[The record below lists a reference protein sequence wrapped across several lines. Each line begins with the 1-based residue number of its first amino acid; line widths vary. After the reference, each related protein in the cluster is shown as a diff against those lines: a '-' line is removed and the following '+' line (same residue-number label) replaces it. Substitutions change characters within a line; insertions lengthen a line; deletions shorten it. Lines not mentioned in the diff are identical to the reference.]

1 VTIGAILHRP
11 LRFRAGTRYPAV
23 VWAHGGPEGQ
33 DTVAVAAWPL
43 FLTQEGYLV
52 LQPNFRGST
61 GYGEK
66 FRNLNVEDS
75 GGGEI
80 DDVAAGVKFLVDQGL
95 ADPKRIAIGGG
106 SHGGTVVANAVDKY
120 PALFAAALE
129 LYGVVDRALFLR
141 YTNRNSKLRWE
152 TKMGG
157 TPEEKPAIY
166 RKANVLLDV
175 DRIQTPLL
183 VMHGEQDP
191 QVPPQES
198 QQFTEALKHA
208 GKVFSYFTY
217 PGEGHGFTQR
227 EHRLDAWN
235 KQLAFLQKYL
245 RPGGDEV
252 SQR

>member
-1 VTIGAILHRP
+1 M
-11 LRFRAGTRYPAV
+11 
-23 VWAHGGPEGQ
+23 
-33 DTVAVAAWPL
+33 
-43 FLTQEGYLV
+43 V

-80 DDVAAGVKFLVDQGL
+80 DDCGAAAKFLANQGL

-106 SHGGTVVANAVDKY
+106 SHGGTVVANAVTKL
-120 PALFAAALE
+120 PTVFAAALE
-129 LYGVVDRALFLR
+129 LYGVVDRALFLQ
-141 YTNRNSKLRWE
+141 YTNRNSRIRWE

-157 TPEEKPAIY
+157 TPEQKPAVY
-166 RKANVLLDV
+166 RKANILPDV

-183 VMHGEQDP
+183 IMHGEEDP

-198 QQFTEALKHA
+198 QEFVAALKKA
-208 GKVFSYFTY
+208 GKTFAYFTY
-217 PGEGHGFTQR
+217 PGEGHGISQR
-227 EHRLDAWN
+227 DHRLDAWR

-245 RPGGDEV
+245 GGQEDRGSASGPGGPGK
-252 SQR
+252 